1 MAEGLDSPLASCHTV
16 IVPNGETMYTILAA
30 LAFLADLIELTYD
43 LGRFTRT
50 HVLPALVYCYV
61 VMERYVAP
69 AFSIPYYYVKVRQQ
83 RLACATV

>member
-1 MAEGLDSPLASCHTV
+1 
-16 IVPNGETMYTILAA
+16 MYTILAA

-61 VMERYVAP
+61 VLEHYVAP
-69 AFSIPYYYVKVRQQ
+69 AFRIPYYYVKVREL
-83 RLACATV
+83 RLATVPVQ